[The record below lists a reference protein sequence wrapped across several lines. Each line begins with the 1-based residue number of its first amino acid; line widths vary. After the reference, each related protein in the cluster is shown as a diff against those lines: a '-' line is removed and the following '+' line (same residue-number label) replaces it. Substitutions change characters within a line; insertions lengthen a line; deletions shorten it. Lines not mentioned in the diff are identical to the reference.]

1 MSKSNSGHFSGTS
14 GARKFQKLTK
24 TLSKQGAAKLFSRPG
39 HVSITSI
46 RNAREV
52 LMGKSVEQINR
63 MLQKQGYETFLRD
76 SKYEESR
83 AKIIEIKN
91 KDKTKNISQVQVSPG
106 SPRHGNI
113 PYVKV
118 STTDSGVIKVIDG
131 RRAEYKSDGKE
142 KATLIFHR
150 NKRRKSS

>member
-1 MSKSNSGHFSGTS
+1 
-14 GARKFQKLTK
+14 
-24 TLSKQGAAKLFSRPG
+24 
-39 HVSITSI
+39 
-46 RNAREV
+46 
-52 LMGKSVEQINR
+52 

-106 SPRHGNI
+106 STRHGNI

-131 RRAEYKSDGKE
+131 CRAEYKSDGKE